1 LSILQQIRE
10 NSKTAQSTNS
20 HNDHGSNHA
29 NDAIKT
35 TTKTS
40 PSTGRMSTSP
50 GSNIYSRA
58 RRSPAVAA
66 PAHTHPISSRIKTS
80 HYYSSPHQKKRY
92 LFRAFALCAIVSLV
106 VELLLL
112 RASLKYY
119 NAEETIDDDSSSI
132 ELEQQPVPPRRPASG
147 PPDGTFNGYPVYYRN
162 VSAVSYTKPTTLL
175 NCVGEN
181 FQPDSWKHRSCH
193 FQFFCFN
200 VTNRKFQIY
209 EREEDRM
216 VLPWSQQVPLMDLSE
231 SLLSNST
238 VGVSLG
244 GINLK
249 WLKGIQRLQW
259 FPQVLQ
265 EPPTEFYALP
275 EKVVMIP
282 FHSLGGHNPGHAVWD
297 DFLPMFTLMQIFL
310 LSTDSHE
317 ILALRYHLEHGEGL
331 WASCEASEKVE
342 ACQRLQEKFWP
353 LLNNHSH
360 PRTQQNVQF
369 QVDGF
374 QKTDLICAK
383 QGLAG
388 MGDLTDHGTQK
399 VHGWQPEDY
408 QITHNHGRGGL
419 FWKFRTFCLNNLGVS
434 TSSNALRQ
442 APFRIVIS
450 VQSSS
455 SKARSFDFTEQ
466 HKYLTQALGD
476 EGVDVDVSTVILKDL
491 SLKEQVQ
498 LASETSI
505 FISGCGGGAVTATFL
520 PRGAAAIIYY
530 SEAGGQKHNAAT
542 GLPARLDWD
551 LFNHLSYLHVHWF
564 PRLTMNT
571 QEDLNTLLQ
580 LVRDTLHRQKQEIS

>member
-1 LSILQQIRE
+1 MSTLS
-10 NSKTAQSTNS
+10 
-20 HNDHGSNHA
+20 GSNV
-29 NDAIKT
+29 
-35 TTKTS
+35 
-40 PSTGRMSTSP
+40 
-50 GSNIYSRA
+50 YSRA
-58 RRSPAVAA
+58 RRSPVVAS
-66 PAHTHPISSRIKTS
+66 PTHSHRVSPGIKMSRSSWS
-80 HYYSSPHQKKRY
+80 NQKKRHM
-92 LFRAFALCAIVSLV
+92 FRAFAFCGIIALV

-119 NAEETIDDDSSSI
+119 NAGETDASSS
-132 ELEQQPVPPRRPASG
+132 EAERQQLVPPRRPASG

-209 EREEDRM
+209 QRQEDRV

-231 SLLSNST
+231 SLLSIST
-238 VGVSLG
+238 VGISLG

-249 WLKGIQRLQW
+249 WQKGIQRLQW
-259 FPQVLQ
+259 FPQVMS

-275 EKVVMIP
+275 ENVVMIP
-282 FHSLGGHNPGHAVWD
+282 FHSLGGHNPGHTVWD

-310 LSTDSHE
+310 LSSDDHE
-317 ILALRYHLEHGEGL
+317 ILALRYHLEGEGL
-331 WASCEASEKVE
+331 WASCEASEKVDD
-342 ACQRLQEKFWP
+342 CQRLQEKFWP
-353 LLNNHSH
+353 LLNNHSY
-360 PRTQQNVQF
+360 PRTQQNVEF

-374 QKTDLICAK
+374 QKTDLVCAK

-399 VHGWQPEDY
+399 VHGWHPEDY
-408 QITHNHGRGGL
+408 KITHNHGRGGL
-419 FWKFRTFCLNNLGVS
+419 FWKFRIFCLENMGVS
-434 TSSNALRQ
+434 THSNALRQ
-442 APFRIVIS
+442 APFRVVIS

-455 SKARSFDFTEQ
+455 NKARNLDFTEQ
-466 HKYLTQALGD
+466 HKYLTQTLSG
-476 EGVDVDVSTVILKDL
+476 EGVDVSKVVLKDL

-505 FISGCGGGAVTATFL
+505 FITGCGGGAVTATFL

-530 SEAGGQKHNAAT
+530 SEEGGQKQNVAT

-571 QEDLNTLLQ
+571 QDDLDTLLQ
-580 LVRDTLHRQKQEIS
+580 LVRDTLHRQKQEDV